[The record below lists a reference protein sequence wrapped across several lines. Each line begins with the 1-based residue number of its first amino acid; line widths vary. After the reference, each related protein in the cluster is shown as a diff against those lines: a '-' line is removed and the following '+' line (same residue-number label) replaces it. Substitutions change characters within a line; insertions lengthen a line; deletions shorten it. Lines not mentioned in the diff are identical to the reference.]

1 MAGFDTTKPRRRASH
16 KAQLAAAAQKQNH
29 GGVGTETVL
38 GAARRSSRRAKDLQS
53 METVQTTLQQADI
66 TTQKRLVE
74 WSDRGNTLVVL
85 RDKIDPRYA
94 QQYAVQTCALRT
106 GRDLEQ
112 VTAAVAESEAG
123 AAANAASAK
132 AGATAKRVR
141 GFTRTRAVR
150 QINAAGRVTTYK
162 RKETFT
168 GEQVKEKARRDRQNA
183 KLPPHK
189 RKTFKTQT
197 LAPGTGG
204 RKSQATGRARSKS
217 SYSSKRSRAE
227 ISAQVQTVTGP
238 YYGRGEYKMR
248 IPKAQWSN
256 RALKG
261 LGFGS
266 KPKRDFHFSGP
277 TAKAD
282 ADAFDETMM
291 EWLENPNRVKPPPHL
306 RKS

>member
-1 MAGFDTTKPRRRASH
+1 MAGFAATKPRRRASH
-16 KAQLAAAAQKQNH
+16 RVQLAAAAQKQGH
-29 GGVGTETVL
+29 GRVGTETVL

-227 ISAQVQTVTGP
+227 ISAQAQTVTGP
-238 YYGRGEYKMR
+238 YGRGEYKMR
-248 IPKAQWSN
+248 IPRAQWSN

-261 LGFGS
+261 IGFGS

>member
-123 AAANAASAK
+123 ATANVLSRK
-132 AGATAKRVR
+132 AGAALRKEKGFSKTYKLHRGGPRQKIVRSGAQVRAKRKR
-141 GFTRTRAVR
+141 DRAV
-150 QINAAGRVTTYK
+150 AALPDNLRPTYGSQTTIGHGMRSY
-162 RKETFT
+162 
-168 GEQVKEKARRDRQNA
+168 
-183 KLPPHK
+183 
-189 RKTFKTQT
+189 
-197 LAPGTGG
+197 
-204 RKSQATGRARSKS
+204 ATGRGNGGRVIKRPPA
-217 SYSSKRSRAE
+217 KRSRAE
-227 ISAQVQTVTGP
+227 IVAQAQTIYPMDRGRYRFKLSEDLWSDWELVCMGFKRQGP
-238 YYGRGEYKMR
+238 RR
-248 IPKAQWSN
+248 
-256 RALKG
+256 
-261 LGFGS
+261 
-266 KPKRDFHFSGP
+266 KPTRYFIFKGP

-282 ADAFDETMM
+282 AEAFAKTMM
-291 EWLENPNRVKPPPHL
+291 KWLKDPNRVGPPPQP
-306 RKS
+306 RKP

>member
-1 MAGFDTTKPRRRASH
+1 
-16 KAQLAAAAQKQNH
+16 
-29 GGVGTETVL
+29 
-38 GAARRSSRRAKDLQS
+38 

-197 LAPGTGG
+197 LAPGSGLI
-204 RKSQATGRARSKS
+204 RYRATGKANGSVRLHPET
-217 SYSSKRSRAE
+217 KRSRAQILAE
-227 ISAQVQTVTGP
+227 AKNVGP
-238 YYGRGEYKMR
+238 IDGGRRYQFK
-248 IPKAQWSN
+248 IPKSLWSN
-256 RALKG
+256 GELAKM
-261 LGFGS
+261 GFRPRD
-266 KPKRDFHFSGP
+266 KPKRYFEFKGP
-277 TAKAD
+277 TAEAD
-282 ADAFDETMM
+282 AKAFARTMM
-291 EWLENPNRVKPPPHL
+291 EWLEKWKKGVGPPPQP
-306 RKS
+306 RKP